1 MQNGCDAFE
10 LGKATHQIQI

>member
-10 LGKATHQIQI
+10 QGKAACQIQI